1 MELRQGGPMKW
12 LERNDKCWCGSGLK
26 AKKCNCGIETKLAQM
41 AAKGCV
47 IPDKSLLKNEETIEG
62 MRASGKITTMILD
75 EVAELIKPGVST
87 EEINTFVHNR
97 TLEMGGIPA
106 PLNYHGFPKSTCT
119 SINEVICHGIPS
131 PDRFLKEGD
140 IINVDVTT
148 ILNGYYS
155 DASRMY
161 YVGEVSE
168 TAKRLVEKT
177 KECLEI
183 GLSVVKPLATTN
195 DIGIAIEKYATE
207 NGYSVVEDF
216 GGHGLGKVFHEDP
229 FIFHFD
235 IGEPGM
241 ILLPGMTFTIE
252 PMINEGE
259 FDCKVLTD
267 NWTAVTVDGKLS
279 AQWEYTLVVTADGAE
294 ILAR

>member
-1 MELRQGGPMKW
+1 MKW
-12 LERNDKCWCGSGLK
+12 LERNEPCWCGSGQK
-26 AKKCNCGIETKLAQM
+26 AKKCGCGIEEQLSKLS
-41 AAKGCV
+41 AKGYK
-47 IPDKSLLKNEETIEG
+47 IPPRSLIKSAETIEG
-62 MRASGKITTMILD
+62 MRTSGKVTTQILD
-75 EVAELIKPGVST
+75 EVAALIKPGTTT
-87 EEINTFVHNR
+87 EEINQFVHER
-97 TLEMGGIPA
+97 TLAFGGIPA
-106 PLNYHGFPKSTCT
+106 PLNYNGFPKSTCT

-131 PDRFLKEGD
+131 SERVLKEGD

-161 YVGEVSE
+161 TVGKVSDE
-168 TAKRLVEKT
+168 ALRLIEKT
-177 KECLEI
+177 KECLNI
-183 GLSVVKPLATTN
+183 GLSVVKPLASTN
-195 DIGIAIEKYATE
+195 DIGVAIEDHALA

-252 PMINEGE
+252 PMINAGE
-259 FDCKVLTD
+259 YECKVLED
-267 NWTAVTVDGKLS
+267 KWTAVTVDGSLS
-279 AQWEYTLVVTADGAE
+279 AQWEYTLVVTKDGAE
-294 ILAR
+294 ILAY